1 MGRPRLRPRKGWR
14 WRVIICNAEGE
25 VFYDD
30 VNSERS
36 VVTCAYKLIGDIPGI
51 RKERD
56 MRRQSKAR

>member
-1 MGRPRLRPRKGWR
+1 MRRPRLRPRKGWR
-14 WRVIICNAEGE
+14 WRVIICNVEGE

-30 VNSERS
+30 VNSEYQIP
-36 VVTCAYKLIGDIPGI
+36 TCAYKLIGDIPGI